1 MFYQV
6 CLKMASDSLDH
17 VTFGGTSSAH
27 RFDRAEHYSGGFYKA
42 K

>member
-6 CLKMASDSLDH
+6 CLKMASDALDH
-17 VTFGGTSSAH
+17 VTFEGISSAH
-27 RFDRAEHYSGGFYKA
+27 RFDRAEHDSGGFYKT